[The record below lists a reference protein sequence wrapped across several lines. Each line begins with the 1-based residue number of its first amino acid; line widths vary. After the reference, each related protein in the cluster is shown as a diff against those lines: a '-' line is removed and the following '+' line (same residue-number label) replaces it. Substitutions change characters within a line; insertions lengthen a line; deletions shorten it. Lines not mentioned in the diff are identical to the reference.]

1 MHRLLAYARLQTN
14 EEADVEILLSGVIE
28 RVTESVAQGR
38 LPAEEQDLLR
48 YSMSCIRHDAIRM
61 NRRHNRRREAEQQ
74 YFADTT
80 GTAADAHPRMASA
93 DAELRA
99 QQLRH
104 AVRCLPQN
112 QAELII
118 LHIWEEL
125 SFAEIARRLSTAEST
140 LRSRYAVALRAVKA
154 FLSSTDIC

>member
-1 MHRLLAYARLQTN
+1 MHRLLAYARLQTD
-14 EEADVEILLSGVIE
+14 EEADVEMLLSGVIE

-48 YSMSCIRHDAIRM
+48 YSMSCIRHDALRM
-61 NRRHNRRREAEQQ
+61 NRRNNRRREAEQQ
-74 YFADTT
+74 YFADGGVAETEHSRMAT
-80 GTAADAHPRMASA
+80 ADAA
-93 DAELRA
+93 LRA
-99 QQLRH
+99 QQLRR
-104 AVRCLPQN
+104 ALRCLPEH

-140 LRSRYAVALRAVKA
+140 LRSRYAVALRTVKA
-154 FLSSTDIC
+154 LLSNTDIC